1 MPFHPLPLVRWR
13 NAQDGHLGTEQQVQ
27 EEVSLRLAVDR
38 PPHLAEQQ
46 VELETQGR
54 TGGGELAAVVGL
66 GSRAGHHH
74 VGAPGHRI
82 AQQELEHPGLVT
94 TEGEPGEVLAL
105 QEQPNVQVFA
115 HPLQFIKRRRQF
127 RQLDP
132 RQLTGRLWQL
142 GDRIKAGALIA
153 RLEDEEYV
161 NSVQM
166 ETNKLNMELMETEL
180 RKQESLYEKGGVTL
194 KELKTA
200 GINYENA
207 KTTVTNSRLQLQ
219 KTRVVA
225 PIDGVIVDLPYY
237 TQGTEI
243 ATGLTIAKIMDYKT
257 MYMDVQLPE
266 KYITV
271 IKPGQKVKL
280 TNYTIPE
287 DTITGVITQLSPA
300 INSDTRTF
308 KGTVNIENNNYLL
321 RPGMFVKADIV
332 TQRKDSAIVIPKSI
346 ILSRQRGKTVFVVD
360 RGVAVERIV
369 ETGLENITEVEI
381 TRGLGK
387 NERVVT
393 SGFETLSNRSKVKII
408 I

>member
-1 MPFHPLPLVRWR
+1 MKKFIILFTL
-13 NAQDGHLGTEQQVQ
+13 LT
-27 EEVSLRLAVDR
+27 S
-38 PPHLAEQQ
+38 
-46 VELETQGR
+46 
-54 TGGGELAAVVGL
+54 LAACRNRDQNLTADIEIPVTVK
-66 GSRAGHHH
+66 
-74 VGAPGHRI
+74 
-82 AQQELEHPGLVT
+82 ELTLRSIEEYVNT
-94 TEGEPGEVLAL
+94 TGTAFPRGEIELKSKIPAAYYLEKNP
-105 QEQPNVQVFA
+105 Q
-115 HPLQFIKRRRQF
+115 
-127 RQLDP
+127 
-132 RQLTGRLWQL
+132 TGRLWQL
-142 GDRIKAGALIA
+142 GDRIKAGTLIA

-166 ETNKLNMELMETEL
+166 ETNQLNMELMETEL

-219 KTRVVA
+219 KTRVIA

-287 DTITGVITQLSPA
+287 DTITGIITQLSPA

-308 KGTVNIENNNYLL
+308 KGTVNIENNDYLL

-332 TQRKDSAIVIPKSI
+332 TQRKDSVIVIPKSI